1 MYIKSF
7 KTTNSPK
14 VLYLD
19 QNIWIYLGQ
28 IHYGKT
34 INPILSNIL
43 KKIKE
48 KVFQN
53 KLIIPIN
60 LTNVIETKKNQN
72 KSQSDR
78 LAKFMVSISKGYA
91 FIPFIYLIRL
101 EIENLVRKQLNLP
114 LYNIRNYAIGKGVF
128 YLIHDG
134 GPPELISNQIT
145 GEIKNQMKNV
155 LENHFSTEQAVLDF
169 ILKDNFKDSN
179 NNELTIQK
187 LEAIR
192 DQGLKMK
199 DKKLKEKIGYAHFFI
214 NTIATELYFVCLK
227 YNINPYNLKNWIYKT
242 PKHLLKF
249 LQGLPL
255 LYTSFCLYRGL
266 DRNPEHKIISNDLQ
280 DIFSFSFAIPYC
292 DFVAGEKYT
301 ISIAKQ
307 NKLDDLYGTV
317 LFKKSNFKDIEMYLN
332 AI

>member
-48 KVFQN
+48 KVSQN

-72 KSQSDR
+72 KSQRDR
-78 LAKFMVSISKGYA
+78 FAKFMVSISKGYA
-91 FIPFIYLIRL
+91 FIPFIYLTRL

-134 GPPELISNQIT
+134 GSPELISNQIT
-145 GEIKNQMKNV
+145 EEIKNQMKNV

-199 DKKLKEKIGYAHFFI
+199 DKKLKEKIG
-214 NTIATELYFVCLK
+214 
-227 YNINPYNLKNWIYKT
+227 
-242 PKHLLKF
+242 
-249 LQGLPL
+249 
-255 LYTSFCLYRGL
+255 
-266 DRNPEHKIISNDLQ
+266 
-280 DIFSFSFAIPYC
+280 
-292 DFVAGEKYT
+292 
-301 ISIAKQ
+301 
-307 NKLDDLYGTV
+307 
-317 LFKKSNFKDIEMYLN
+317 
-332 AI
+332 